1 MVNTKGFNATAGE
14 WNATLA
20 GDYLWSNVNFGEAVT
35 EPMTPLA
42 WSVLAFT
49 LDDWI
54 FVPGIPSVGNIGGR
68 PYLNISAFATV
79 FSALGRGPDDLL
91 RATEATLYMRLP
103 DEMAIPLMS
112 LSLGARLATVVNG
125 LRVRAKQMA
134 GVRRV
139 SAYLAANP
147 DWFERTRA
155 HVQGCDR
162 AGLRSLWQRE
172 ISPHV
177 KQGVWSVLGI
187 ATHSADY
194 TMGLR
199 RELDNLVGPDD
210 ASILIANVGDG
221 DGLASLGP
229 LAGLAKVASGE
240 MSRDAYLRAYGH
252 RGPNEFELSVP
263 RPVED
268 PGWFDRELANFQ
280 SMPVDVGA
288 LLAKQ
293 RESFHTAWTRF
304 RSRFPEQADAMAR
317 RLAESGRRL
326 RLRELARSEYVRD
339 RWMVRLFARRAGELS
354 GLGDDVFF
362 LTLTEMLELL
372 PGVEPPIPVI
382 SARKETYREY
392 KALPP
397 YPSVIRGQ
405 FDPFRWAENPERRR
419 DVFDG
424 HALAGPSQLDAARP
438 HIITGSPGSAGRA
451 EGVVRRLTSPEEGQF
466 FRQGEV
472 LVAVQTDIAW
482 TLIFPRAAAVVT
494 DVGAPLSHA
503 AIVARELGIP
513 AVVGCGDATARLKTG
528 DRVRVDGGAGTV
540 TVIRDA

>member
-1 MVNTKGFNATAGE
+1 MVNTKGFNPTTGE
-14 WNATLA
+14 WNATLT

-35 EPMTPLA
+35 EAMTPLA

-103 DEMAIPLMS
+103 DEMAIPLMP

-162 AGLRSLWQRE
+162 AGLRTLWQRE

-221 DGLASLGP
+221 NGLASLGP

-240 MSRDAYLRAYGH
+240 MS
-252 RGPNEFELSVP
+252 
-263 RPVED
+263 
-268 PGWFDRELANFQ
+268 
-280 SMPVDVGA
+280 
-288 LLAKQ
+288 
-293 RESFHTAWTRF
+293 
-304 RSRFPEQADAMAR
+304 
-317 RLAESGRRL
+317 
-326 RLRELARSEYVRD
+326 
-339 RWMVRLFARRAGELS
+339 
-354 GLGDDVFF
+354 
-362 LTLTEMLELL
+362 
-372 PGVEPPIPVI
+372 
-382 SARKETYREY
+382 
-392 KALPP
+392 
-397 YPSVIRGQ
+397 
-405 FDPFRWAENPERRR
+405 
-419 DVFDG
+419 
-424 HALAGPSQLDAARP
+424 P

-466 FRQGEV
+466 FRLGEV

-482 TLIFPRAAAVVT
+482 TLIFPRGSGG
-494 DVGAPLSHA
+494 DRRGRAPLACGHRRARAGHPGRGRLRGRDGPA
-503 AIVARELGIP
+503 AHRRSGARGWRR
-513 AVVGCGDATARLKTG
+513 GDGDADT
-528 DRVRVDGGAGTV
+528 
-540 TVIRDA
+540 